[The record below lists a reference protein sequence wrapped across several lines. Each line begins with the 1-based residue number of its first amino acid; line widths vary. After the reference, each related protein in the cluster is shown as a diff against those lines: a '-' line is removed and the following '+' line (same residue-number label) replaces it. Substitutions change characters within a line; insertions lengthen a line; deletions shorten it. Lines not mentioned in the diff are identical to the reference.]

1 MQTLADIA
9 NVLAS
14 MPQASLTT
22 VIILASFALAA
33 YAIYAMRSLVG
44 PKDKL

>member
-1 MQTLADIA
+1 MQTFADIA

-14 MPQASLTT
+14 MPQASLAT

-33 YAIYAMRSLVG
+33 YAIYAMRSLVD